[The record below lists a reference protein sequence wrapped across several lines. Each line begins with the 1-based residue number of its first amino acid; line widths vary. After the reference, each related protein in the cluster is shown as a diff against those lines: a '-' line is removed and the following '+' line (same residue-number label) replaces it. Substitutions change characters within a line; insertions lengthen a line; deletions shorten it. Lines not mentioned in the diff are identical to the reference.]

1 MTIRFLLTIGINGE
15 RHCPIIVS
23 GILKISVKMKKIN
36 QKFRGEP
43 LPLSLQYIES
53 VKKWY
58 ETHRINPIN
67 QGGAVYDLDNMS
79 ITTPK
84 HHIDIYRGN

>member
-36 QKFRGEP
+36 QKFRGDP

-53 VKKWY
+53 IKKRF
-58 ETHRINPIN
+58 ETHHINPIS
-67 QGGAVYDLDNMS
+67 QGGAVYVLDNMS

-84 HHIDIYRGN
+84 HLIDIHRGN